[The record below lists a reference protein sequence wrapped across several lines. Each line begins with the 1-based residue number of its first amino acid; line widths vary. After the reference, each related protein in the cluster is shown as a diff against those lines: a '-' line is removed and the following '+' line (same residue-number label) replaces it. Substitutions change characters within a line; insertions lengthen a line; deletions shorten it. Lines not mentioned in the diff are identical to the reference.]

1 MYFDYKMNL
10 YKEFYNMLPCNYS
23 YKYIL
28 YITITII
35 KKAAIV
41 FFCSHSNA
49 YTPSINIDHLINRI

>member
-1 MYFDYKMNL
+1 MYVDYKMNL

-41 FFCSHSNA
+41 FSVA
-49 YTPSINIDHLINRI
+49 TLMRTHLE

>member
-1 MYFDYKMNL
+1 
-10 YKEFYNMLPCNYS
+10 MLLCNYS

-35 KKAAIV
+35 KKAPIV

-49 YTPSINIDHLINRI
+49 YTPSINIDHLINRICIFHLYIFLDREW

>member
-10 YKEFYNMLPCNYS
+10 YKEIYNMLPCNYL

-41 FFCSHSNA
+41 FSVA
-49 YTPSINIDHLINRI
+49 TLMRTLYNIDHLINRI